1 MKKLFI
7 QVVNGKANKK
17 DLVTIKKFT
26 NISFTFDEQNQTGWM
41 AEMDSKPEAE
51 LLAMR
56 LKAAKLSKSYFL
68 RFGNESAID
77 LF

>member
-1 MKKLFI
+1 MEKLFI
-7 QVVNGKANKK
+7 QVVSGKANKK
-17 DLVTIKKFT
+17 DFATIKKFT
-26 NISFTFDEQNQTGWM
+26 NITFIFDEQNKTGWM

-56 LKAAKLSKSYFL
+56 LKATKLSKSYFL